1 MYSFICYYLIEKRKD
16 KRYVFLFFLFFFI
29 DEETKLKMVKSKG
42 CEVEH
47 TLFKIRIIK
56 KIIINLFILLMFAMY
71 QFDVKRY
78 IIVVKMNYEWG
89 LNSFLKNSIIIEV
102 IINNLVQ
109 IQGYLILVLF
119 FNIDYPIL
127 LYILNEL

>member
-78 IIVVKMNYEWG
+78 IK
-89 LNSFLKNSIIIEV
+89 L
-102 IINNLVQ
+102 
-109 IQGYLILVLF
+109 
-119 FNIDYPIL
+119 
-127 LYILNEL
+127 

>member
-78 IIVVKMNYEWG
+78 IKLWKWG

>member
-1 MYSFICYYLIEKRKD
+1 MLLFDWKKKRQAL
-16 KRYVFLFFLFFFI
+16 RFPFFLFFFI

-78 IIVVKMNYEWG
+78 IIVVKMNYE

>member
-1 MYSFICYYLIEKRKD
+1 MLLFDWKKKRQAL
-16 KRYVFLFFLFFFI
+16 RFPFFLFFFI

>member
-16 KRYVFLFFLFFFI
+16 KRYVSLFFLFFFI

-78 IIVVKMNYEWG
+78 IIVVKMNYE

>member
-16 KRYVFLFFLFFFI
+16 KRYVSLFFLFFFI

-78 IIVVKMNYEWG
+78 IKLWKWG

>member
-16 KRYVFLFFLFFFI
+16 KRYVSLFFLFFFI

>member
-16 KRYVFLFFLFFFI
+16 KRYVSLFFLFFFI

-119 FNIDYPIL
+119 FNIVSIIPFF
-127 LYILNEL
+127 YIF

>member
-16 KRYVFLFFLFFFI
+16 KRYVSLFFLFFFI
-29 DEETKLKMVKSKG
+29 DEETKLKMVKSKR
-42 CEVEH
+42 CEGEH

-119 FNIDYPIL
+119 FNIVSIIPFF
-127 LYILNEL
+127 YIF

>member
-16 KRYVFLFFLFFFI
+16 KRYVSLFFLFFFI
-29 DEETKLKMVKSKG
+29 DEETKLKMVKSKR

-78 IIVVKMNYEWG
+78 IIVVKMNYE